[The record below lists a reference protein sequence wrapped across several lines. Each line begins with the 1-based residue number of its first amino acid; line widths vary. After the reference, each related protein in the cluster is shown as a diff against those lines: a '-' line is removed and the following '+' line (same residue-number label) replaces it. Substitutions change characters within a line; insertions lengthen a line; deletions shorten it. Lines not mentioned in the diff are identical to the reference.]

1 MIIFIGG
8 FLLVEGAQILVLRD
22 LMLELSRR
30 HRHHHMIGYFLCDGT
45 GIFGAVGLGKHL
57 V

>member
-1 MIIFIGG
+1 MIIFIGD
-8 FLLVEGAQILVLRD
+8 FLLMEGAQVLVLRD

-30 HRHHHMIGYFLCDGT
+30 HRHHHMIRYFLRDRT